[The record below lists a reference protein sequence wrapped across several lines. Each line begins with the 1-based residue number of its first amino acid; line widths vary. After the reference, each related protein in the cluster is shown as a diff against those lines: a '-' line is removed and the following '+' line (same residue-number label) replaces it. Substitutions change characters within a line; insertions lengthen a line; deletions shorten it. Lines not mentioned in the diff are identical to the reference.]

1 MRSAPDTRS
10 LSATGHRQRLR
21 ERFRQ
26 RGGQALADYELLEL
40 LLSFAIPR
48 RDTKPL
54 ARELLRQ
61 AGSLAQLFRQSVAEW
76 EQVPGV
82 GPGCGILMEL
92 VRDLWRRALEATVEP
107 GRRIS
112 SPEDVAEF
120 LQAALGTRDRESVM
134 LLCLNAANALIHQE
148 IVAEG
153 TVNHAP
159 VYPREVARLALQ
171 RGATAVILVHN
182 HPGGQCSP
190 SPEDLQLTRHLA
202 DVLGNL
208 GIQLHDHLVVTDRQ
222 VYSITAGRLIS
233 G

>member
-1 MRSAPDTRS
+1 MSIAPETTSHPAD
-10 LSATGHRQRLR
+10 GHRRRLR
-21 ERFRQ
+21 ERFRR

-54 ARELLRQ
+54 AHDLLHQ
-61 AGSLAQLFRQSVAEW
+61 AGCLSHLFRQGTLEW
-76 EQVPGV
+76 EQVTGFGAACGV
-82 GPGCGILMEL
+82 LMEL
-92 VRDLWRRALEATVEP
+92 VRELWRRALEASVEP

-112 SPEDVAEF
+112 SPEDVAAY
-120 LQAALGTRDRESVM
+120 LQAVLGTRVRESVM
-134 LLCLNAANALIHQE
+134 LLCLNAANTLIHQE

-153 TVNHAP
+153 TINHAP
-159 VYPREVARLALQ
+159 VYPREVARLALL

-222 VYSITAGRLIS
+222 VYSITAG
-233 G
+233 